1 MIYKEPNDKLP
12 MAHQQKDIEYYVDKN
27 KCWICTSHNC
37 DSDGYPK
44 IRRNNKCLRLSRYI
58 YTCEKGSI
66 SDNLVVMHT
75 CDNPN
80 CINPDHLVL
89 GTVKDN
95 NKDRDSKG
103 RTAKNERNGGA
114 KLTPEQIEA
123 IRKDSRSC
131 REIAKDY
138 PVHFSQIARIK
149 SGRHWRE

>member
-1 MIYKEPNDKLP
+1 MPILTPIFCAILKLSICLLIELLVFITASNGRP
-12 MAHQQKDIEYYVDKN
+12 LSSPTSAHI
-27 KCWICTSHNC
+27 
-37 DSDGYPK
+37 
-44 IRRNNKCLRLSRYI
+44 
-58 YTCEKGSI
+58 
-66 SDNLVVMHT
+66 
-75 CDNPN
+75 
-80 CINPDHLVL
+80 PDHLVL